1 MVVDAFQHCF
11 LGLGFGF
18 GRGKDFLLCLQCHLS
33 EKEGGLFLKEKFLG
47 VVLMSQKRVTSLL
60 RLFRS
65 TVKLFFKRIIQIPIA
80 TAFSEQA
87 NCICPISN
95 GKYIRCV
102 YTCMHAKSFQSGLTL
117 CDLMY
122 HNLPGFSVHKIL

>member
-1 MVVDAFQHCF
+1 MTSESFFFFFFVVVDAFQHCF

-47 VVLMSQKRVTSLL
+47 VVLMSQKRVISL

-65 TVKLFFKRIIQIPIA
+65 TVKKKVLSNCFLRGLYKFPLLQLSLNGPIA
-80 TAFSEQA
+80 S
-87 NCICPISN
+87 S
-95 GKYIRCV
+95 Y
-102 YTCMHAKSFQSGLTL
+102 
-117 CDLMY
+117 
-122 HNLPGFSVHKIL
+122 

>member
-1 MVVDAFQHCF
+1 MGDIQIFFFFAVVDAFQRCF

-33 EKEGGLFLKEKFLG
+33 EKEGGIFLKEKFLG

-65 TVKLFFKRIIQIPIA
+65 IVKLFFKRIIQIPIA
-80 TAFSEQA
+80 TAFSEWA
-87 NCICPISN
+87 NCIFLLAMEN
-95 GKYIRCV
+95 
-102 YTCMHAKSFQSGLTL
+102 T
-117 CDLMY
+117 
-122 HNLPGFSVHKIL
+122 